1 MELSPTGNFCFKNIN
16 TPRKDNDMDEQDLK
30 FIKEQIKG
38 PQNRTKS
45 VSLNLVL
52 QHVFLEHQEWVL
64 LFKQIYV
71 YMFVKDDI

>member
-1 MELSPTGNFCFKNIN
+1 MFDHMCNNEKLKKVF
-16 TPRKDNDMDEQDLK
+16 KDNDMDEQDLK

-52 QHVFLEHQEWVL
+52 LHVFLEHQEWVL